1 MPKGGPGG
9 PVIGYLQSHRG
20 RLVAQTG
27 RKTNRA
33 DAEDVVQDAA
43 ERALRYPTPPEVIP
57 AAAAGQHVAFA
68 LGTHLRVSA
77 RARRNEL
84 ADAER
89 VGTRIATPEEVATM
103 ADSVLKV
110 VERARQLTAGRASVA
125 AVLGEMTEALLEG
138 REFSPEALAVALR
151 VQPNRVYRL
160 CAEARRVI
168 AQARAEVAAE

>member
-1 MPKGGPGG
+1 
-9 PVIGYLQSHRG
+9 
-20 RLVAQTG
+20 
-27 RKTNRA
+27 
-33 DAEDVVQDAA
+33 
-43 ERALRYPTPPEVIP
+43 
-57 AAAAGQHVAFA
+57 
-68 LGTHLRVSA
+68 
-77 RARRNEL
+77 
-84 ADAER
+84 
-89 VGTRIATPEEVATM
+89 M